1 MIPNQPPA
9 APSAKYSRGN
19 WSRSIYA
26 GNLDAWCKDIIFCGL
41 SPRYGSLSTVYQL
54 IAAELIVL
62 LSLVRSPYPPLLSH
76 PEPYTLE
83 NKRPHTDTT
92 DQADLLLRVAGGD
105 ERAFARLVRQYGD
118 TIFSQSLAFVKSV
131 PQAEELTQDIFMKV
145 WRNRGKLSEV
155 DNFENWLFIL
165 ARNLI
170 FDSFKAKVN
179 SPPQFAGSNDTELL
193 TPDLQAEH
201 RDTYQLL
208 LRGIEQLP
216 EKRRQV
222 FRMSRLEGMSH
233 EQIAEALGIH
243 KVTVAQ
249 YIVKSLS
256 FLKSYL
262 EDHTGDTI
270 LVIILLRG
278 LP

>member
-1 MIPNQPPA
+1 MDTGE
-9 APSAKYSRGN
+9 R
-19 WSRSIYA
+19 
-26 GNLDAWCKDIIFCGL
+26 
-41 SPRYGSLSTVYQL
+41 
-54 IAAELIVL
+54 AELISSV
-62 LSLVRSPYPPLLSH
+62 SDGDEYAFAQLVRL
-76 PEPYTLE
+76 
-83 NKRPHTDTT
+83 
-92 DQADLLLRVAGGD
+92 
-105 ERAFARLVRQYGD
+105 YGD
-118 TIFSQSLAFVKSV
+118 TIFSQALAFVKSV

-145 WRNRGKLSEV
+145 WRNREKLAGV

-170 FDSFKAKVN
+170 FDSFKVKVN
-179 SPPQFAGSNDTELL
+179 SPLQFAGSSDTELL
-193 TPDLQAEH
+193 TPDLQAEY

-216 EKRRQV
+216 EKRQQV

-233 EQIAEALGIH
+233 EQIAATLGIH

-262 EDHTGDTI
+262 EEHTGDTI

-278 LP
+278 GL

>member
-1 MIPNQPPA
+1 MCNIVSVAGKLTQSTIHDRSTYQTLPLPDQSTHTKPNRV
-9 APSAKYSRGN
+9 SAQQ
-19 WSRSIYA
+19 A
-26 GNLDAWCKDIIFCGL
+26 
-41 SPRYGSLSTVYQL
+41 
-54 IAAELIVL
+54 L
-62 LSLVRSPYPPLLSH
+62 LARVSEGDEQAFAQLVR
-76 PEPYTLE
+76 
-83 NKRPHTDTT
+83 D
-92 DQADLLLRVAGGD
+92 
-105 ERAFARLVRQYGD
+105 YGD

-145 WRNRGKLSEV
+145 WRNRAKLTQVEH
-155 DNFENWLFIL
+155 FENWLFIL
-165 ARNLI
+165 ARNMI
-170 FDSFKAKVN
+170 FDSFKVKVS
-179 SPPQFAGSNDTELL
+179 SPLEFTTVEGGIDFL

-208 LRGIEQLP
+208 LRGIEALP
-216 EKRRQV
+216 EKRQQV

-262 EDHTGDTI
+262 EEHTSDTI